1 MSSLF
6 ISFSLSVEDS
16 LHLFCP
22 VLSYYLYL
30 IFVSAF
36 FLCYETALLTRQRSQ
51 CFATNEFLF
60 LFRPRSVLCSV
71 LTCSHSTQ
79 CCVLLW
85 WDELSV
91 YHKMCVILSH
101 VVKCWDAR
109 WFQDGLK
116 TKTTLKE
123 LVLLRPG
130 LSSLMWVY
138 YVCVHGCMYVC
149 VISVFLLKLSFRKA
163 PSPWL
168 VCTDVSGLFATLI
181 LSKYHTSE
189 GCLSLKKKRQ
199 ALQRKMQKQKMFSP
213 VQNSPGSADWEVWQ
227 NISGHAAKF
236 ISISSSQSCIF
247 TCV

>member
-1 MSSLF
+1 MYALCGALLRLLDLALNQKVTTFGAQIFKKKKKKPKPPQNTSVSSLF

-30 IFVSAF
+30 LFVSAF
-36 FLCYETALLTRQRSQ
+36 FLCWFYETALLTRQRSQ
-51 CFATNEFLF
+51 CSATNEFLF

-85 WDELSV
+85 WDKLSV

-138 YVCVHGCMYVC
+138 YVCVHGCMYACDLC
-149 VISVFLLKLSFRKA
+149 VLTKA
-163 PSPWL
+163 EL
-168 VCTDVSGLFATLI
+168 
-181 LSKYHTSE
+181 
-189 GCLSLKKKRQ
+189 
-199 ALQRKMQKQKMFSP
+199 
-213 VQNSPGSADWEVWQ
+213 
-227 NISGHAAKF
+227 
-236 ISISSSQSCIF
+236 
-247 TCV
+247 